1 LTPPPFRLTGTL
13 PPRPQGEGRPVRGDA
28 ALLFDYT
35 LASHLHMSLAQVRRF
50 PNVEWLEWAAFLR
63 YRNEMEEAAMKKA
76 QQRRPGRRF

>member
-1 LTPPPFRLTGTL
+1 
-13 PPRPQGEGRPVRGDA
+13 VRGDA

-35 LASHLHMSLAQVRRF
+35 LASALHMSIAQVRRF

-63 YRNEMEEAAMKKA
+63 YRNDMEEAAMKKA

>member
-1 LTPPPFRLTGTL
+1 
-13 PPRPQGEGRPVRGDA
+13 VRGDA

-35 LASHLHMSLAQVRRF
+35 LASALNMSIAQVRRF